1 LWQPSKPSGWKAYLV
16 NNLPFAHITSD
27 AKLIDLWLDGKAP
40 HTQSGY
46 RRDVRSLLEQFL
58 DGCSIQEL
66 AIEDLYAYKSWMG
79 GQGYKP
85 ATVRRKLAA
94 VKSLLSFAA
103 RLQYIPAN
111 VGALLSAPK
120 LSTTLAGRILTQ
132 SEVFKLFALEEN
144 ARNLVFLK
152 TVYYTGA
159 RVSEVYSLLW
169 RSFSVRDGGIVQ
181 VNIIGKGS
189 KPRSVV
195 VPKPVWSE
203 LCALKASAMLQRSG
217 FANAQAMIRLKDQ
230 AQELAESA
238 ISQGEGFANAN
249 SPVFPGRDGQPMSR
263 VNAHN
268 IVKAAAK
275 RAKLPSEVSCHWL
288 RHAHAQHALHQG
300 ASIELVR
307 DTLGHA
313 SISTTNQYLESN
325 PADSSSNYLSA

>member
-1 LWQPSKPSGWKAYLV
+1 MVSNV
-16 NNLPFAHITSD
+16 PFVHITSD

-46 RRDVRSLLEQFL
+46 RRDVRSLLEKFL

-79 GQGYKP
+79 TQGYKP

-159 RVSEVYSLLW
+159 RVSEVCSLLW

-181 VNIIGKGS
+181 VNIIGKGN

-203 LCALKASAMLQRSG
+203 LCALKVSAI
-217 FANAQAMIRLKDQ
+217 AAQTERTLARLKAATRETQ
-230 AQELAESA
+230 QSEIEEQVATA
-238 ISQGEGFANAN
+238 IAN
-249 SPVFPGRDGQPMSR
+249 SPVFPGRDGKAMSR